1 MIMQSVSINLINI
14 KKKIWTLS
22 LILISLSISGILVSS
37 FYPKINKPINLGMDF
52 VGGNE
57 IRLERECDD
66 DCSLLTSDKLLADL
80 NNLNNDRNLI
90 NNMRLQIQNDNSL
103 ISIRTPFLSIDQSEK
118 LIDDINKIVG
128 PINYKSKISRSIG
141 PKLGRDLLIN
151 GGISL
156 LVALLAISLYISI
169 RFDRKFSLLA
179 LSALFHD
186 LIIVF
191 GVFSWLGII
200 FSIEVNSLFA
210 VALLTI
216 AGYSVNDTVVIFD
229 RIREN
234 MKLNPTSNFNKIIEL
249 SVNES
254 LRRTLFTSFTTL
266 IPLFTLI
273 LFGSYSL
280 FWFSI
285 ALVLGIVIGSYSSI
299 LLAPSLLLEE
309 NKSSPYEIT

>member
-1 MIMQSVSINLINI
+1 MKLISIPLLEI
-14 KKKIWTLS
+14 KKKVW
-22 LILISLSISGILVSS
+22 SLSIFLITFSLIGIIVST
-37 FYPKINKPINLGMDF
+37 FYPSIKKPINLGMDY

-57 IRLERECDD
+57 IRLERICNI
-66 DCSLLTSDKLLADL
+66 DCSSITSDKLISDL
-80 NNLNNDRNLI
+80 RIINKENNLVNNIRF
-90 NNMRLQIQNDNSL
+90 QIQNNNSL
-103 ISIRTPFLSIDQSEK
+103 ISIRTPFLSIDSSEK
-118 LIDDINKIVG
+118 LINDINKIAG
-128 PINYKSKISRSIG
+128 PINFDSKISRSIG

-156 LVALLAISLYISI
+156 FVSLIAISFYISI
-169 RFDRKFSLLA
+169 RFDKKFSLLA

-191 GVFSWLGII
+191 GIFSWLGII

-234 MKLNPTSNFNKIIEL
+234 KKKKDNLNFNQVIEI

-254 LRRTLFTSFTTL
+254 LRRTLFTSLTTIIPLLTL
-266 IPLFTLI
+266 II
-273 LFGSYSL
+273 FGSYSL
-280 FWFSI
+280 YWFSI
-285 ALVLGIVIGSYSSI
+285 ALVLGILIGSYSSI
-299 LLAPSLLLEE
+299 LLAPSLLINEDYSKNYE
-309 NKSSPYEIT
+309 NK

>member
-1 MIMQSVSINLINI
+1 MKNFSIPLIQI
-14 KKKIWTLS
+14 RKKVWYLSIFLITLS
-22 LILISLSISGILVSS
+22 FIGILISS
-37 FYPKINKPINLGMDF
+37 FYPSIKKPINLGMDY

-57 IRLERECDD
+57 IRLERICITEC
-66 DCSLLTSDKLLADL
+66 STITSDKLISELRVI
-80 NNLNNDRNLI
+80 NKENNLI
-90 NNMRLQIQNDNSL
+90 NNIRFQIQNNNSL
-103 ISIRTPFLSIDQSEK
+103 ISIRTPFLSIDSSEK
-118 LIDDINKIVG
+118 LINDINKIAG
-128 PINYKSKISRSIG
+128 PINFDSKISRSIG

-156 LVALLAISLYISI
+156 LVSLIAISLYISI
-169 RFDRKFSLLA
+169 RFDKKFSLLA

-186 LIIVF
+186 LFIVF
-191 GVFSWLGII
+191 GIFSWLGVI

-234 MKLNPTSNFNKIIEL
+234 SKSNDDLKFNQIIEI

-254 LRRTLFTSFTTL
+254 FRRTLFTSLTTIIPLLTL
-266 IPLFTLI
+266 IV
-273 LFGSYSL
+273 FGSYSL

-285 ALVLGIVIGSYSSI
+285 ALVLGILIGSYSSI
-299 LLAPSLLLEE
+299 LLAPSLLLNED
-309 NKSSPYEIT
+309 KSIKDEIK